1 MGGRGG
7 GQKEEPEAKFWLQIM
22 SFSACKKKK
31 CIGLNE
37 KASEGLVFLISVWL
51 ESPCCSSLPGASS
64 LHTFFGDQG
73 RKWELQFNNS
83 DKSASL
89 HLCCKRKY
97 VTTSHA
103 CDDGAGAV

>member
-7 GQKEEPEAKFWLQIM
+7 GRRRNQKL
-22 SFSACKKKK
+22 SFGYKLCPSRLAKKK